1 MGGKLSRT
9 PRLTGSVAERR
20 GVRTLRRAPP
30 HDGVAQVRA
39 RLQQY
44 AERGVFRGLAERPA
58 RRGRYEFTFR
68 WLAPSPFTLRY
79 DPRTGA
85 LAFRDLLPN
94 VPARSSLAGALRR
107 FVRGRASAGLPAHRR
122 VDPERADVRCF
133 VRQAAFSLE
142 VVAREQHHGYGV
154 NRAVNLVHEI
164 FMHLHTYFPE
174 YMWENFDAPQE

>member
-1 MGGKLSRT
+1 MRVEG
-9 PRLTGSVAERR
+9 R
-20 GVRTLRRAPP
+20 GPL
-30 HDGVAQVRA
+30 HDGLAEVRA
-39 RLQQY
+39 RLQEY

-58 RRGRYEFTFR
+58 RRGRHEFTFR

-79 DPRTGA
+79 DSASGT

-94 VPARSSLAGALRR
+94 VPARSPLAGALRR
-107 FVRGRASAGLPAHRR
+107 FVRGRAAAELPPHRR

-133 VRQAAFSLE
+133 VRRSALSLE
-142 VVAREQHHGYGV
+142 VVAREHHHGYGV

>member
-1 MGGKLSRT
+1 MEG
-9 PRLTGSVAERR
+9 RR
-20 GVRTLRRAPP
+20 GIRTEGRGLQHGGLTEVRT
-30 HDGVAQVRA
+30 
-39 RLQQY
+39 RLQEY

-68 WLAPSPFTLRY
+68 WLSPSPFTLTY
-79 DPRTGA
+79 DPASGT

-94 VPARSSLAGALRR
+94 VPARSTLAGALRR
-107 FVRGRASAGLPAHRR
+107 FVRGRTAVELPPHRR
-122 VDPERADVRCF
+122 VDPERAEVRCF
-133 VRQAAFSLE
+133 VRRSALSLE
-142 VVAREQHHGYGV
+142 VVAREHHHGYGV

>member
-1 MGGKLSRT
+1 MHEDL
-9 PRLTGSVAERR
+9 AE
-20 GVRTLRRAPP
+20 
-30 HDGVAQVRA
+30 VRA
-39 RLQQY
+39 RLQEY

-68 WLAPSPFTLRY
+68 WLAPAPFTLRY
-79 DPRTGA
+79 DPASGT

-94 VPARSSLAGALRR
+94 VPARSSLADGLRR
-107 FVRGRASAGLPAHRR
+107 FVRGRSSVELPAHRR

-133 VRQAAFSLE
+133 VRRSALSIE
-142 VVAREQHHGYGV
+142 VVAREDHHGYGV

-164 FMHLHTYFPE
+164 FVHLHTYFPE

>member
-1 MGGKLSRT
+1 MEG
-9 PRLTGSVAERR
+9 RR
-20 GVRTLRRAPP
+20 DVRTEGRRPP
-30 HDGVAQVRA
+30 HDGLAEVRA
-39 RLQQY
+39 RLQEY

-58 RRGRYEFTFR
+58 RRHRYEFTFR

-79 DPRTGA
+79 DPASGT

-94 VPARSSLAGALRR
+94 VPARSPLAGALRR
-107 FVRGRASAGLPAHRR
+107 FIRGRAAPELPPHRR
-122 VDPERADVRCF
+122 VDPERAGVRCF
-133 VRQAAFSLE
+133 VRRAALSLE
-142 VVAREQHHGYGV
+142 VVAREEHHGYGV

>member
-1 MGGKLSRT
+1 MEGR
-9 PRLTGSVAERR
+9 RRVRREGSGPLHDSLAE
-20 GVRTLRRAPP
+20 
-30 HDGVAQVRA
+30 VRA
-39 RLQQY
+39 RLQEY
-44 AERGVFRGLAERPA
+44 AERGVFRGLAERPV

-68 WLAPSPFTLRY
+68 WLAPGPFTLGY
-79 DPRTGA
+79 DPASGT

-94 VPARSSLAGALRR
+94 VPARSALAGALRR
-107 FVRGRASAGLPAHRR
+107 FVRGRASADLPAHRR

-133 VRQAAFSLE
+133 VRRAALSLE
-142 VVAREQHHGYGV
+142 VVAREHHHGYGV